1 MKTKTKTKAKRS
13 VRPSVR
19 PSVVFDT
26 ADVVR
31 RTDETELKL
40 FSRMPFVPVRG
51 EGCYLWDSRGEKFL
65 DLYGGHAVA
74 LTGHSHPHVARAIAE
89 QARTLLFYSSAV
101 LSVVRAEANELLL
114 RHAPQAGSRLFHC
127 VSGTE
132 ANEAAL
138 KMARKTTGRRKIVSF
153 VGSFHGRTLASL
165 SAGGMDKYLATA
177 GPVTVPHHVHVPFGD
192 VAALEQ
198 AVDGDTAAV
207 ICEAIQSLAGVYTAP
222 PEFHRALADIARKA
236 GALVIYDEIQTGLGR
251 VGSWFHADAMGVKPD
266 IISLAKGIASGI
278 PAAVIMVAPGVAEK
292 VQMNDQGSTFGGGPV
307 AMAAMK
313 ATLEVIERE
322 SLVQNAARVGEV
334 LFRKLRAVKKVK
346 AVRGAGLLVG
356 IELEVPASRVQL
368 ALLERHIVTGTSSAP
383 NVLRL
388 LPPLSLSEQ
397 DIATFIPVLEDVLG
411 HA

>member
-1 MKTKTKTKAKRS
+1 
-13 VRPSVR
+13 
-19 PSVVFDT
+19 
-26 ADVVR
+26 
-31 RTDETELKL
+31 
-40 FSRMPFVPVRG
+40 
-51 EGCYLWDSRGEKFL
+51 
-65 DLYGGHAVA
+65 
-74 LTGHSHPHVARAIAE
+74 
-89 QARTLLFYSSAV
+89 
-101 LSVVRAEANELLL
+101 
-114 RHAPQAGSRLFHC
+114 
-127 VSGTE
+127 
-132 ANEAAL
+132 
-138 KMARKTTGRRKIVSF
+138 
-153 VGSFHGRTLASL
+153 
-165 SAGGMDKYLATA
+165 
-177 GPVTVPHHVHVPFGD
+177 
-192 VAALEQ
+192 
-198 AVDGDTAAV
+198 
-207 ICEAIQSLAGVYTAP
+207 
-222 PEFHRALADIARKA
+222 
-236 GALVIYDEIQTGLGR
+236 
-251 VGSWFHADAMGVKPD
+251 MGVKPD

-278 PAAVIMVAPGVAEK
+278 PAAVIRVAPGVAEK